1 MRPLAVT
8 AQGIAV
14 LASGGLD
21 SCVMLAELAKAA
33 EPVYPIYIRCGL
45 FWEETELRFLRDFV
59 RAVGDPRILEP
70 ESLEFPMGDVYSGQ
84 WQTTGTGIPGYYEA
98 DERWEIPGRNLILI
112 SKTAVWCKLHAVGQ
126 IGLGTLGSNPFSDA
140 TPEFF
145 ASLGKALS
153 KGLDLGLEII
163 CPFAELTK
171 PDVIRLGSRLP
182 LERTLSCARPQ
193 GSQHCGVCGKCHER
207 IDAFIQAGIQD
218 PTAYVSEPPPRT

>member
-1 MRPLAVT
+1 MGKRT
-8 AQGIAV
+8 QGIAA

-21 SCVMLAELAKAA
+21 SCVMLAELAKSA

-59 RAVGDPRILEP
+59 STVSDSRILEP
-70 ESLEFPMGDVYSGQ
+70 QSLKFPMDDVYSGQ

-112 SKTAVWCKLHAVGQ
+112 SKTAVWCRLHDVGQ

-145 ASLGKALS
+145 ASLGQALG
-153 KGLDLGLEII
+153 KGLDHALEII

-171 PDVIRLGSRLP
+171 PDVIRLGARLP
-182 LERTLSCARPQ
+182 LDRTLSCARPQ
-193 GSQHCGVCGKCHER
+193 RGQHCGVCGKCHER
-207 IDAFIQAGIQD
+207 IDAFIEASIQD
-218 PTAYVSEPPPRT
+218 PTFYASAPPPQT

>member
-1 MRPLAVT
+1 MRHLGKRAK
-8 AQGIAV
+8 GIAV

-21 SCVMLAELAKAA
+21 SGVMLAELAKAA
-33 EPVYPIYIRCGL
+33 EVVYPIYIRCGL

-59 RAVGDPRILEP
+59 STVGDSRILEP
-70 ESLEFPMGDVYSGQ
+70 RSLEFPMDDVYSGQ

-112 SKTAVWCKLHAVGQ
+112 SKTAVWCKLHGVGQ

-145 ASLGKALS
+145 ASLGQALS
-153 KGLDLGLEII
+153 KGLDLALEII
-163 CPFAELTK
+163 CPFAGLTK
-171 PDVIRLGSRLP
+171 TDVIRLGSRLP
-182 LERTLSCARPQ
+182 LEHTLSCARPQ

-207 IDAFIQAGIQD
+207 IDAFVQASIQD
-218 PTAYVSEPPPRT
+218 PTAYASEPPSRT

>member
-1 MRPLAVT
+1 MRPLGKR

-21 SCVMLAELAKAA
+21 SCVMLAELAKFS
-33 EPVYPIYIRCGL
+33 EPVYPIYVRCGL

-59 RAVGDPRILEP
+59 STVGDPRILEP
-70 ESLEFPMGDVYSGQ
+70 RSLEFPMDDIYSGQ

-98 DERWEIPGRNLILI
+98 DERWKIPGRNLILI
-112 SKTAVWCKLHAVGQ
+112 SKTAVWCKLHDVGQ

-153 KGLDLGLEII
+153 MGLDLGLEII

-171 PDVIRLGSRLP
+171 PDVIRLGSHLP

-193 GSQHCGVCGKCHER
+193 ESRHCGVCGKCHER
-207 IDAFIQAGIQD
+207 TDAFLQAGVKD
-218 PTAYVSEPPPRT
+218 PTAYASEPPTWA

>member
-1 MRPLAVT
+1 MRPLVES

-21 SCVMLAELAKAA
+21 SCVMLAELAKVF

-45 FWEETELRFLRDFV
+45 FWEETELGFLRNFV
-59 RAVGDPRILEP
+59 SAIGDSRILEP
-70 ESLEFPMGDVYSGQ
+70 QSLEFPMDDVYSGQ
-84 WQTTGTGIPGYYEA
+84 WQTTGTGIPGYYEP

-112 SKTAVWCKLHAVGQ
+112 SKTAVWCKLHSVGQ

-145 ASLGKALS
+145 ESLGQALS
-153 KGLDLGLEII
+153 RGLDLTLEIV
-163 CPFAELTK
+163 CPFAGLTK
-171 PDVIRLGSRLP
+171 PDVIRLGARLP

-193 GSQHCGVCGKCHER
+193 GSRHCGVCGKCHER
-207 IDAFIQAGIQD
+207 IDAFFAAGIED
-218 PTAYVSEPPPRT
+218 PTDYASPPPPRT